1 MEATTPLFPL
11 PPNWPVFKEERV
23 KTLKARRGLRD
34 FVTPIFHFRTK
45 ENEAQRVE
53 GACVSVGH
61 FTRPYAAEGQR
72 LVLFTFP
79 QAQSDPRSL
88 HMTCAR

>member
-1 MEATTPLFPL
+1 MEATTPLLPL
-11 PPNWPVFKEERV
+11 PPNRLVFKEERV

-53 GACVSVGH
+53 GACVSVSH
-61 FTRPYAAEGQR
+61 STRPCAAEGQR
-72 LVLFTFP
+72 LVLFCLPF
-79 QAQSDPRSL
+79 PRSL
-88 HMTCAR
+88 RMMCAW